1 MVSIDPEWPFF
12 FSDSLIKGSPESNVA
27 LCSLW
32 TLKEIVTKYINHDKF
47 AIAGQLY
54 YNEGVNYLL
63 RAVLSNPNIRYILLC
78 GVDIS
83 KSGDVLL
90 ALMNNGIDAEHKI
103 VGANFSIEKQIPKDA
118 VEDFRKNVTVVD
130 MRNIIDSKKILE
142 KINSLPKTEA
152 SGEPRVFPMAPP
164 AKVDVLP
171 SEKTGFVIRRKT
183 ISEAWGEALK
193 YVMQF
198 GTIKNTQ
205 HSSKMR
211 EIIDLTI
218 VVEDEDP
225 EKPYIAPWLWFD
237 EAEIKNYLPQVM
249 TNNVPEGTAYTYGSR
264 LRNHAVGGN
273 QIKFMIEDLKK
284 TDYSRRSVAVTWQ
297 HDIDMKAD
305 NPPCWV
311 LLQALVQ
318 DGKLFLTAFIRSN
331 DMFAAWP
338 LNAFGLR
345 HIQKEISDVLGL
357 KMAPLTTISGSAH
370 VYEHDWIKTKDILD
384 NWYKPSTKM
393 QFDPRGNFIIKLDRK
408 ARKIIVDHYTP
419 QQQKIDSFEFDIDG
433 KGKTYWDI
441 INKMGEK
448 GVISSITHAADI
460 GAELAKAELALRY
473 GLKYSQD
480 DPLDLDKKADE

>member
-12 FSDSLIKGSPESNVA
+12 FSDNLIKGNVEANVA
-27 LCSLW
+27 IASLW
-32 TLKEIVTKYINHDKF
+32 TVKDIVTKDISHDKF
-47 AIAGQLY
+47 AIAGNLY

-63 RAVLSNPNIRYILLC
+63 RGVLSNPNIRYVLLC

-83 KSGDVLL
+83 KSGQVLID
-90 ALMNNGIDAEHKI
+90 LMNNGIDADHKI
-103 VGANFSIEKQIPKDA
+103 IGSGFKIEKEIPRGA
-118 VEDFRKNVTVVD
+118 VDDFREHVQVID
-130 MRNIIDSKKILE
+130 MRNTVDSKKILE
-142 KINSLPKTEA
+142 KINSLPKLPA
-152 SGEPRVFPMAPP
+152 FSEPRIFPTTPP

-171 SEKTGFVIRRKT
+171 SEKTGFVIRKKT
-183 ISEAWGEALK
+183 ISDAWGEVLR

-211 EIIDLTI
+211 QIMNLTI
-218 VVEDEDP
+218 VVEDEDT

-237 EAEIKNYLPQVM
+237 EAEINNYLPQVM
-249 TNNVPEGTAYTYGSR
+249 TDKIPEGTAYTYGSR
-264 LRNHAVGGN
+264 LRNHPSGN

-284 TDYSRRSVAVTWQ
+284 TEFSRRSVAVTWQ
-297 HDIDMKAD
+297 HDIDMKSE

-311 LLQALVQ
+311 ALQATIQ
-318 DGKLFLTAFIRSN
+318 DRKLYLAAFIRSN

-345 HIQKEISDVLGL
+345 HIQKEIADTLGVQ
-357 KMAPLTTISGSAH
+357 MAAMTTISGSAH
-370 VYEHDWIKTKDILD
+370 VYEHDWTKAKDILD
-384 NWYKPSTKM
+384 NFYKPSTKM

-408 ARKIIVDHYTP
+408 NSKIVVDHYTP
-419 QQQKIDSFEFDIDG
+419 QQQKIDSFEFPAGDG
-433 KGKTYWDI
+433 KSYWDI
-441 INKMGEK
+441 LNKLGEK
-448 GVISSITHAADI
+448 GIISSITHAADI

-480 DPLDLDKKADE
+480 DPLDMDKKADE